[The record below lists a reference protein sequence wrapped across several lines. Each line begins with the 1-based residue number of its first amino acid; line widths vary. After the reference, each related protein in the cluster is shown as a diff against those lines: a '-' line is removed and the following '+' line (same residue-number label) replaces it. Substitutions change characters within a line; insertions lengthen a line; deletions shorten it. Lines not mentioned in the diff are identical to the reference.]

1 MYIIIIAI
9 LIIIIVSLLLV
20 SKSTKEKNNPLSK
33 ELQKEIKDF
42 MSEIENYD
50 IEDIKQ
56 PKKEDII
63 KEEKPKPINENTLDL
78 NDLFK
83 TMSISIVKDKSD
95 FDFGLVNNNQKSTKK

>member
-1 MYIIIIAI
+1 MYIIIIVI
-9 LIIIIVSLLLV
+9 LIIIISLLLIFK
-20 SKSTKEKNNPLSK
+20 SKQEKNNPLSN

-50 IEDIKQ
+50 IEDVKK
-56 PKKEDII
+56 PEKKEII
-63 KEEKPKPINENTLDL
+63 KEKNNQINEDTLDL

-95 FDFGLVNNNQKSTKK
+95 FDFGLVNNKSKH

>member
-1 MYIIIIAI
+1 MYIIIIVI
-9 LIIIIVSLLLV
+9 LIIIIVSLLLIFK
-20 SKSTKEKNNPLSK
+20 SKQEKNNPLSN

-42 MSEIENYD
+42 MSETENYD

-56 PKKEDII
+56 PEKEIIKKETKQISED
-63 KEEKPKPINENTLDL
+63 TLDL

-95 FDFGLVNNNQKSTKK
+95 FDFGLVNNKSKH

>member
-1 MYIIIIAI
+1 MYIIIIVV

-20 SKSTKEKNNPLSK
+20 FKSKQEKNNPLSN

-50 IEDIKQ
+50 IEDVKM
-56 PKKEDII
+56 PEKEKII
-63 KEEKPKPINENTLDL
+63 KEETKQISEDTLDL

-95 FDFGLVNNNQKSTKK
+95 FDFGLVNNKSKH

>member
-1 MYIIIIAI
+1 MYIIIIVI

-20 SKSTKEKNNPLSK
+20 SKSNQEKNSPLSR

-50 IEDIKQ
+50 IEDIEK
-56 PKKEDII
+56 PKKEPII
-63 KEEKPKPINENTLDL
+63 KEEKSKQITEDTLDL

-95 FDFGLVNNNQKSTKK
+95 FDFGLVNNNHQSTKK

>member
-1 MYIIIIAI
+1 MYIIIIVI
-9 LIIIIVSLLLV
+9 LIIIISLLLV
-20 SKSTKEKNNPLSK
+20 FKSKQEKNNPLSM

-50 IEDIKQ
+50 IEDVKK
-56 PKKEDII
+56 PEKKEII
-63 KEEKPKPINENTLDL
+63 KEKNNQINEDTLDL

-95 FDFGLVNNNQKSTKK
+95 FDFGLVNNKSKH

>member
-1 MYIIIIAI
+1 MYIIIIVI

-20 SKSTKEKNNPLSK
+20 FKSKQEKNNPLSN

-56 PKKEDII
+56 PEKEIIKKETKQISED
-63 KEEKPKPINENTLDL
+63 TLDL

-95 FDFGLVNNNQKSTKK
+95 FDFGLVNNKSKH

>member
-1 MYIIIIAI
+1 MYIIIIVI
-9 LIIIIVSLLLV
+9 LIIIISLLLIFK
-20 SKSTKEKNNPLSK
+20 SKQEKNNPLSN

-56 PKKEDII
+56 PEKEIIKKETKQISED
-63 KEEKPKPINENTLDL
+63 TLDL

-95 FDFGLVNNNQKSTKK
+95 FDFEIINPSTKK